1 MNEILSGIRI
11 IKFYAWE
18 AAFEGKISSIR
29 DEELAILKK
38 MAYAIAIGFS
48 LVLASTPIIQPV
60 VIFYTY
66 SSLGNQLDAAK
77 VSSELYSYVAYKM
90 LLIGIYY
97 NLTLQPASASFPF
110 SATWPCAVVSVTRF
124 D

>member
-38 MAYAIAIGFS
+38 MAYIIAIGFT
-48 LVLASTPIIQPV
+48 LVLASAPAIQPIA
-60 VIFYTY
+60 IFYTY

-77 VSSELYSYVAYKM
+77 VGFEIVH
-90 LLIGIYY
+90 
-97 NLTLQPASASFPF
+97 
-110 SATWPCAVVSVTRF
+110 
-124 D
+124 